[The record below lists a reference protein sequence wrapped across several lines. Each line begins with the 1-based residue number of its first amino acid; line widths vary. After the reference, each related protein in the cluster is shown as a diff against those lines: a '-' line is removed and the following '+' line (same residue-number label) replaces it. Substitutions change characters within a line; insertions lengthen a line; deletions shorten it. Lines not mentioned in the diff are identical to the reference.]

1 MKIDRNLPVIKK
13 VVTQSQINQYAQA
26 SGDFNP
32 VHIDS
37 EFASTTDFG
46 GTIAHGM
53 LILAFLSQMM
63 TIAFKEMWVNG
74 GRLKIRFKSPVYPGD
89 TVTTFGKYKESKT
102 DEEGER
108 LFYSIGCINQNSKD
122 IIVGEASIAIN

>member
-1 MKIDRNLPVIKK
+1 MKPAQNLPSIKK
-13 VVTQSQINQYAQA
+13 VVTQAQINKYAEA

-53 LILAFLSQMM
+53 LILGFLSQMM
-63 TIAFKEMWVNG
+63 TMAFKEMWINR
-74 GRLKIRFKSPVYPGD
+74 GRMKIRFKSPVYPGD
-89 TVTTFGKYKESKT
+89 TITTYGKYKETKI
-102 DEEGER
+102 DKEGTR
-108 LFYSIGCINQNSKD
+108 LFYSIGCINQNNKD
-122 IIVGEASIAIN
+122 IITGEASIGLN